1 MHTHIYADIGEP
13 NPPTDINVEQ
23 NGMNLVA
30 TWSEPFSLEGEQ
42 LSYIV
47 SIMNV
52 VTGDQKE
59 VTVNTTNY
67 VLSEVMGERDC
78 AEYHFTVFSRNGF
91 STSQNGVTGMNYIPT
106 SNYA

>member
-1 MHTHIYADIGEP
+1 
-13 NPPTDINVEQ
+13 
-23 NGMNLVA
+23 MNLVA
-30 TWSEPFSLEGEQ
+30 TWSEPFSLEGEE

-78 AEYHFTVFSRNGF
+78 AEYHFTVFSRNSF
-91 STSQNGVTGMNYIPT
+91 STSQNGVTGVNYIPT
-106 SNYA
+106 SNYG